1 MTSFLFNKHSRL
13 SYNELQFVSAMA
25 SGVVREVISSVIE
38 DESIIDSSR
47 AKEMKVFRQMLVA
60 TVGENYEKL
69 DQFDDFCVGYVSEI
83 DHLFSNLPKTIR
95 SSTTKRTRAW
105 RVFHHKRGQN
115 LPKLWEDFF

>member
-1 MTSFLFNKHSRL
+1 
-13 SYNELQFVSAMA
+13 MA
-25 SGVVREVISSVIE
+25 SGVVHEVISSVIE

-47 AKEMKVFRQMLVA
+47 AKEMKVFGQMLIA
-60 TVGENYEKL
+60 SVGENDEKL

-83 DHLFSNLPKTIR
+83 DQLFSNLPKTIR